1 MSRTRIK
8 ICGITRPEDGL
19 AAVSA
24 GVDAIGLVFYRQSPR
39 AVGIEQAQ
47 LIVAALPPFV
57 TVVGL
62 FVDESAVRIREVC
75 DAVPLSLLQF
85 HGEELAAECESFDLP
100 YIKAIRMCDDVDLI
114 NLEGQYQ
121 SAQGIILDTY
131 KPGVQGGTGDVF
143 DWKRV
148 PQSLSIPIIL
158 AGGLD
163 ATNVAAAI
171 EQTKPYGVDV
181 SGGVEV
187 QPGIKSDKK
196 MQNFVIR
203 VHSASVKN

>member
-1 MSRTRIK
+1 
-8 ICGITRPEDGL
+8 
-19 AAVSA
+19 
-24 GVDAIGLVFYRQSPR
+24 
-39 AVGIEQAQ
+39 
-47 LIVAALPPFV
+47 
-57 TVVGL
+57 
-62 FVDESAVRIREVC
+62 
-75 DAVPLSLLQF
+75 
-85 HGEELAAECESFDLP
+85 
-100 YIKAIRMCDDVDLI
+100 
-114 NLEGQYQ
+114 
-121 SAQGIILDTY
+121 
-131 KPGVQGGTGDVF
+131 
-143 DWKRV
+143 V